1 VTVRGLVLLCLFLAS
16 VGSLAVVSL
25 ALARVLPGWG
35 VFFFYTGPALILLLW
50 AWRELSPGAWRR
62 AVWPL
67 LRAQRAIAGRKRL
80 GSREPESEGIGTG
93 ARSGGREPTV
103 SRTALNTGAAA
114 AVPLPAAGLTAR
126 QLSLRLGEAPIRI
139 SQPDLLTS
147 EPVVA
152 LVRGTIHPWLRLMR
166 ALLAVWRSPR
176 GRRVVAAGFGL
187 AALGTFALVARH
199 FASVGWPLGG
209 ADLRLV
215 AAAGALFLFAYAW
228 KAFGWQ
234 RLFRSHERPTPLTLA
249 AATGASSVT
258 GVALPGRFDDVV
270 RIAVVRR
277 LTGRLPGVGTIVL
290 TLFLLGLLDT
300 AALMPFASAAAVTSE
315 ATLGIRIAFAVVA
328 VAGVVAATLI
338 AALPRIAASERLERY
353 RVTRW
358 LSQHAPA
365 STRDVRRASILVTT
379 GWLLRAV
386 ALLVLLAALGFGVSF
401 PLAIAFLAA
410 GAAAAALP
418 IGPAGAAT
426 QAGAGAAVLASA
438 GIGATEAVAFAVVA
452 QTLSVLAGA
461 AVVLVAAVVLSRRRL
476 PRAI

>member
-1 VTVRGLVLLCLFLAS
+1 MRSFIFVFLFLAS

-35 VFFFYTGPALILLLW
+35 VFFFYTGPALVFLVW
-50 AWRELSPGAWRR
+50 AWRASSPSTWRF
-62 AVWPL
+62 AVWPA
-67 LRAQRAIAGRKRL
+67 LRAWRPIAGRGRL
-80 GSREPESEGIGTG
+80 AS
-93 ARSGGREPTV
+93 A
-103 SRTALNTGAAA
+103 
-114 AVPLPAAGLTAR
+114 
-126 QLSLRLGEAPIRI
+126 EAPSSGIETSPGPGPLSARRGE
-139 SQPDLLTS
+139 PPAGVAGPALLTS
-147 EPVVA
+147 EPVAV
-152 LVRGTIHPWLRLMR
+152 LVRGTVHSWLLLMR
-166 ALLAVWRSPR
+166 AFLAAWRSPR

-199 FASVGWPLGG
+199 FTSVGWPLGG
-209 ADLRLV
+209 ADLTLV
-215 AAAGALFLFAYAW
+215 AAAGALFLSTYAL

-234 RLFRSHERPTPLTLA
+234 RLFRTHERPTPLTLA

-270 RIAVVRR
+270 RVAVVRR

-300 AALMPFASAAAVTSE
+300 AALMPFASAAAITSN
-315 ATLGIRIAFAVVA
+315 ATLGIRIAIAVVA
-328 VAGVVAATLI
+328 AAGLVAATLI
-338 AALPRIAASERLERY
+338 AALPRIAASDRFGRY
-353 RVTRW
+353 RLTRW

-365 STRDVRRASILVTT
+365 SSPDVRRAWILVTT
-379 GWLLRAV
+379 GWVLRAV
-386 ALLVLLAALGFGVSF
+386 ALVVLLAALGFDLSF
-401 PLAIAFLAA
+401 PLAVAYLAA

-438 GIGATEAVAFAVVA
+438 GIDVDEAVAFAVVA

-461 AVVLVAAVVLSRRRL
+461 TVVLVTAVVLGRRRL
-476 PRAI
+476 WRTSLAR